1 MRFLEDHPC
10 KHLALGKVPVSPW
23 TTQSSVLVGT
33 NKPRAVGMAR
43 GTGKESQGPAWP
55 GAEHCSEWRSGE
67 HSQCY
72 EHMSLSQPP
81 AVVAADRKT
90 SDCPKSAKARAAKP
104 FRPLFLELC
113 SKVGPSLGSWGS
125 FPLGG
130 GVYV

>member
-1 MRFLEDHPC
+1 MMAVYTMWVEGEWQGSQTGVSFLEDHPC

-67 HSQCY
+67 H
-72 EHMSLSQPP
+72 
-81 AVVAADRKT
+81 
-90 SDCPKSAKARAAKP
+90 RA
-104 FRPLFLELC
+104 
-113 SKVGPSLGSWGS
+113 
-125 FPLGG
+125 
-130 GVYV
+130 